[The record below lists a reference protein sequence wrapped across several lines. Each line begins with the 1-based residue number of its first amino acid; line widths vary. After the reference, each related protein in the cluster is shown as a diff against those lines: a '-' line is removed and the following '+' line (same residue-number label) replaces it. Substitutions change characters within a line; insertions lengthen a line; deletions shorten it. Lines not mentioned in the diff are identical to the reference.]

1 MTKWTIEHIGD
12 LKGKIIIVT
21 GGASGIGFSASEAL
35 ASKRASLVLA
45 VRSVPKGE
53 KAAEKIRT
61 SHPGADVTVMHLDL
75 GDLSSVRQFASD
87 FSVRFDRL
95 DVLINNAGVM
105 IPPYSKTKN
114 GFELQFGTNH
124 LGHFALT
131 AHLLP
136 LLLATPLSRIV
147 SLSSIAARNGKINFN
162 NLDGENGYNPM
173 TFYRQSKL
181 ANLLFAI
188 ELQHRLQG
196 AGATSVSVAC
206 HPGISV
212 TNLLSRGS
220 GKETGKIMKAMM
232 SIVAQPAAKG
242 ALPTLYAAT
251 HPDLHGGEYIGPDG
265 RGNHRGD
272 PVRTNDASR
281 LFKAELSARL
291 WEVSESLTGVKY
303 TI

>member
-1 MTKWTIEHIGD
+1 MTKWTTEKIGD
-12 LKGKIIIVT
+12 LKGKTIIVT
-21 GGASGIGFSASEAL
+21 GGASGIGFSASEVL
-35 ASKRASLVLA
+35 ASKGAKLVLA
-45 VRSVPKGE
+45 VRSVAKGE
-53 KAAEKIRT
+53 KAAGKIRAL
-61 SHPGADVTVMHLDL
+61 HAGADVTVMHLDL
-75 GDLSSVRQFASD
+75 GDLPSVRQFAAE
-87 FSVRFDRL
+87 FSARFNRL

-105 IPPYSKTKN
+105 IPPYSKTKD

-147 SLSSIAARNGKINFN
+147 TISSIAARNGRINFR
-162 NLDGENGYNPM
+162 NLDGSQGYNPM

-188 ELQHRLQG
+188 ELQHSLER
-196 AGATSVSVAC
+196 AGANSISVAC

-212 TNLLSRGS
+212 TNLMSRGS
-220 GKETGKIMKAMM
+220 GVETGRIMKTMM

-251 HPDLHGGEYIGPDG
+251 HPDLRGSEYIGPDG

-272 PVRTNDASR
+272 PV
-281 LFKAELSARL
+281 
-291 WEVSESLTGVKY
+291 
-303 TI
+303 

>member
-1 MTKWTIEHIGD
+1 MTKWTIEQIGY

-21 GGASGIGFSASEAL
+21 GGASGIGFSASEVL
-35 ASKRASLVLA
+35 AAKGAGLVLA
-45 VRSVPKGE
+45 VRSIVKGE
-53 KAAEKIRT
+53 KAAAMIRAL
-61 SHPGADVTVMHLDL
+61 HPAADVTVMHLDL
-75 GDLSSVRQFASD
+75 GDLSSVRKFAAE
-87 FSVRFDRL
+87 FTGRFDRL
-95 DVLINNAGVM
+95 DILINNAGVM
-105 IPPYSKTKN
+105 IPPYSKTKD

-147 SLSSIAARNGKINFN
+147 SISSIAARNGKINFK
-162 NLDGENGYNPM
+162 NLDGEQGYNPM

-188 ELQHRLQG
+188 ELQNRLER
-196 AGATSVSVAC
+196 AKTTSISAAC

-212 TNLLSRGS
+212 TNLMSRGS

-232 SIVAQPAAKG
+232 SLIAQPAAKG

-251 HPDLHGGEYIGPDG
+251 HPDLRGGEYIGPDG

-272 PVRTNDASR
+272 PVLTNDATR
-281 LFKAELSARL
+281 LFKPDLAASL
-291 WEVSESLTGVKY
+291 WEISEELTGVKFP
-303 TI
+303 I